1 MAGEAPRHHRP
12 TTYQLLLVADADPG
26 LLAKVANAL
35 LVSNRLPRVVT
46 MLQHGEGDVEVAI
59 ELDYADAETA
69 ARIVRTLWRVI
80 SIRDVSLFGCSASG
94 FERIDMP

>member
-1 MAGEAPRHHRP
+1 M
-12 TTYQLLLVADADPG
+12 
-26 LLAKVANAL
+26 LLALAL
-35 LVSNRLPRVVT
+35 PACPIQAPSIPTPCFTALVLVVVGQACFRLPRVVT

-69 ARIVRTLWRVI
+69 ARIVRNLWRVI

>member
-1 MAGEAPRHHRP
+1 M
-12 TTYQLLLVADADPG
+12 
-26 LLAKVANAL
+26 

-69 ARIVRTLWRVI
+69 ARIVRNLWRVI

>member
-1 MAGEAPRHHRP
+1 
-12 TTYQLLLVADADPG
+12 
-26 LLAKVANAL
+26 
-35 LVSNRLPRVVT
+35 

-69 ARIVRTLWRVI
+69 ARIVRNLWRVI